1 MCLSSLISLKS
12 LEASV
17 SVYTNL
23 IDPSRFYS
31 APKLGWEAMLISTN
45 VKLGLLEDIDMLLFF
60 RAGYT
65 WRYQWSWRI
74 EALQSK
80 QSLFGK
86 F

>member
-31 APKLGWEAMLISTN
+31 APKLSWEAMLISTN
-45 VKLGLLEDIDMLLFF
+45 VKLGLLEDIDMLFFERAIRLALF
-60 RAGYT
+60 
-65 WRYQWSWRI
+65 
-74 EALQSK
+74 L
-80 QSLFGK
+80 L
-86 F
+86 